1 MKLIMIAAIGKNREL
16 GRNNDLIWR
25 FKEDMKYFREH
36 TTGHTILMGRKTFDS
51 LPKVLPNRHHI
62 VISHSNPELPEE
74 VELFHGIEEF
84 LESYQ
89 DKEEEIYVIGGAQM
103 YAQFLDYADRLLLTE
118 IEDEQEA
125 DVYFPEFNKDNYVQ
139 TTESTVEE
147 NGIVF
152 HHVCYD
158 KKDVK

>member
-16 GRNNDLIWR
+16 GKDNDLIWH

-74 VELFHGIEEF
+74 VDLYHSLDALFDA
-84 LESYQ
+84 YQ

-103 YAQFLDYADRLLLTE
+103 YAQFLPYADRLLLTE
-118 IEDEQEA
+118 IEDEGDA
-125 DVYFPEFNKDNYVQ
+125 DVYFPEFHKEDYVQ
-139 TTESTVEE
+139 TIESTVEE
-147 NGIVF
+147 KGIVF

-158 KKDVK
+158 KKEAQ